1 MTKTA
6 RILIL
11 AALAALAAAANA
23 ARAQIP
29 DPPASPV
36 PPAPAT
42 AATEVRDAK
51 VVLDCQADAD
61 GKLSDCKVVS
71 ETPADQN
78 FGQMALSI
86 IQLGMTRRKP
96 ETPGGRV
103 QLALSFPRQAGAAG
117 EHRRLAPG
125 ATPVVAETVGPG
137 ETIVAFP
144 YVFRRTAVLTQD
156 VTGYSILVRG
166 VLAPAGS
173 VGFHA
178 GSFSAQAIDSRDVWC
193 FLPPQGAAKTKTLCL
208 MPGPKWAAILPKV
221 DPYDIVSFNGYSP
234 NYANLPVFEE
244 KPVQI
249 PGDLRLEYRFA
260 GWKGEDAVIVRW
272 VNGRKSETTRLRKAP
287 DGHVRLHTLAG
298 DYRLDP
304 APGDPARAKVT
315 PPPPPAQTGAA
326 SP

>member
-1 MTKTA
+1 MTKSA
-6 RILIL
+6 HILIL
-11 AALAALAAAANA
+11 ACLAVAGA

-29 DPPASPV
+29 DPPASPLPL
-36 PPAPAT
+36 PPST
-42 AATEVRDAK
+42 VATEVEDGK
-51 VVLDCQADAD
+51 VVLDCLGDAD

-78 FGQMALSI
+78 FGQIALSM
-86 IQLGMTRRKP
+86 IQLGFTRRKP

-103 QLALSFPRQAGAAG
+103 QLALTFPKQAGAAG

-125 ATPVVAETVGPG
+125 ATPVAAETAGPG
-137 ETIVAFP
+137 EPIVTFP
-144 YVFRRTAVLTQD
+144 YVFRRTGVLTQD
-156 VTGYSILVRG
+156 VTGYSIMVRG

-173 VGFHA
+173 VGFYA
-178 GSFSAQAIDSRDVWC
+178 GSFSAQTIDSRDVWC
-193 FLPPQGAAKTKTLCL
+193 FLPPPDAAKTKTLCL

-260 GWKGEDAVIVRW
+260 GWKGDDALVVRW
-272 VNGRKSETTRLRKAP
+272 VNGRKSETSRLRKAP

-304 APGDPARAKVT
+304 APGDPARAKIT
-315 PPPPPAQTGAA
+315 PPPVSAKTGAA
-326 SP
+326 PP

>member
-11 AALAALAAAANA
+11 ASLAVAGA

-29 DPPASPV
+29 DPPVSPL
-36 PPAPAT
+36 PLAPTTAT
-42 AATEVRDAK
+42 TEVEDGK
-51 VVLDCQADAD
+51 VVLDCLGDAD

-78 FGQMALSI
+78 FGQVALSM
-86 IQLGMTRRKP
+86 IQLGFTRRKP

-103 QLALSFPRQAGAAG
+103 QLALTFPKQAGAAG
-117 EHRRLAPG
+117 EHRKLAPG
-125 ATPVVAETVGPG
+125 ATPVVAETVGTG
-137 ETIVAFP
+137 EAIVAFP
-144 YVFRRTAVLTQD
+144 YVFRRTGVLTQD
-156 VTGYSILVRG
+156 VTGYSIMVRG

-173 VGFHA
+173 VGFYA

-193 FLPPQGAAKTKTLCL
+193 FLPPPDAAKTKTLCL

-260 GWKGEDAVIVRW
+260 GWKGDDALIVRW
-272 VNGRKSETTRLRKAP
+272 VNGRKSETSRLRKAP

-298 DYRLDP
+298 DYRLEP
-304 APGDPARAKVT
+304 APGDPTRAKVT
-315 PPPPPAQTGAA
+315 PPPVAAKTGAA
-326 SP
+326 PP

>member
-11 AALAALAAAANA
+11 ASLAVAGVAG
-23 ARAQIP
+23 AQIP
-29 DPPASPV
+29 DPPVSPL
-36 PPAPAT
+36 PLAPTTAT
-42 AATEVRDAK
+42 TEVEDGK
-51 VVLDCQADAD
+51 VVLDCLGDAD

-78 FGQMALSI
+78 FGQIALSM
-86 IQLGMTRRKP
+86 IQLGFTRRKP
-96 ETPGGRV
+96 EAPGGRV
-103 QLALSFPRQAGAAG
+103 QLALTFPKQAGAAG

-125 ATPVVAETVGPG
+125 ATPVAAETVGPG
-137 ETIVAFP
+137 EAIVGFP

-156 VTGYSILVRG
+156 VTGYSIMVRG

-173 VGFHA
+173 VGFYA
-178 GSFSAQAIDSRDVWC
+178 GSFSGQAIDSRDVWC
-193 FLPPQGAAKTKTLCL
+193 FLPPPDAAKTRTLCL

-260 GWKGEDAVIVRW
+260 GWKGDDAVIVRW
-272 VNGRKSETTRLRKAP
+272 VNGRKSETSRLRKAA

-304 APGDPARAKVT
+304 TPGDPTRAKVT
-315 PPPPPAQTGAA
+315 PPPVPAKTGAA
-326 SP
+326 PP